1 MNRLIRF
8 GRQAG
13 LALCACALV
22 LSGGAYAANAT
33 SQQVANPTGGVLAN
47 GSDGL
52 RVTWGSNS
60 QFQVRLSNADQVYNA
75 NATPTA
81 GTLYNGVYLRVDR
94 GTNPSTRVYT
104 NANNAAGNPFTLF
117 NQVSQSGLSGTGTAA
132 SPYEVTTVLQPSVAA
147 DSAIRVTIVDR
158 YITPQAWFTRR
169 VSLSGMPATGAT
181 IKFYQNVD
189 TYLQGGDKYKGP
201 YKDKSADGL
210 KSIETPDDRTIVFKL
225 NQPFADFDYLA
236 TFSQTAPVPAA
247 KDDGA
252 KYVQHIVSSG
262 PYKFQSYEEGR
273 SATLVRNTNWD
284 QKTDPVR
291 KALPD
296 KITVQFKVNP
306 VTIDNNLLADKIT
319 ADIAGTGVQPQTQPR
334 VLSGKYAKQTDNSY
348 AGATSYIA
356 LNVNVAPFD
365 NVHCRKA
372 VNWAIDKQSILDA
385 IGGSPKGDVA
395 TTLLP
400 PSVNGYTKFD
410 EYPSAGHKG
419 DAAKA
424 KEELKL
430 CGKPNGFSTT
440 LTARSDRPAEIAQA
454 TAIQNSL
461 KSVGINVD
469 IKQFPSGKYFAN
481 FAGVPSYVHQHK
493 LGMLSMAWG
502 ADWPTGYGFLDQ
514 IVDGAAI
521 KPSGGNNLMELND
534 PKINAALK
542 AAIANTD
549 AAARTKAWGDID
561 KMVMDNGSV
570 VPLVYR
576 KNLLFRSA
584 SATNVTVTQ
593 AYLGM
598 YDYLLLS
605 SSK

>member
-1 MNRLIRF
+1 
-8 GRQAG
+8 
-13 LALCACALV
+13 V
-22 LSGGAYAANAT
+22 K
-33 SQQVANPTGGVLAN
+33 
-47 GSDGL
+47 
-52 RVTWGSNS
+52 
-60 QFQVRLSNADQVYNA
+60 
-75 NATPTA
+75 
-81 GTLYNGVYLRVDR
+81 
-94 GTNPSTRVYT
+94 
-104 NANNAAGNPFTLF
+104 
-117 NQVSQSGLSGTGTAA
+117 
-132 SPYEVTTVLQPSVAA
+132 
-147 DSAIRVTIVDR
+147 
-158 YITPQAWFTRR
+158 TRR
-169 VSLSGMPATGAT
+169 VTAAVASVLALSLGAAACGGGGGKDDNTSGGSAKKDAALDAIVNVSNKKGGSVTLQDSDVPDSLDPGNTYYGFVQNFSRLYARTLVTFKPAAGKAGLQVVPDLAESLGTPSTDAKTWTYKLRAGL
-181 IKFYQNVD
+181 KFDDGTPITSKDVKYAIERSNFAPEALSNGP
-189 TYLQGGDKYKGP
+189 TYFKAYLQGGDKYKGP

-236 TFSQTAPVPAA
+236 TFSQTSPVPQA

-296 KITVQFKVNP
+296 KISVQFKVNP

-319 ADIAGTGVQPQTQPR
+319 GDIAGTGVQPQTQPR
-334 VLSGKYAKQTDNSY
+334 VLSGRYAKQTDNSY

-356 LNVNVAPFD
+356 LNVHVAPFD

-372 VNWAIDKQSILDA
+372 VNWAIDKQSVLDA

-410 EYPSAGHKG
+410 TYPSAGHKG

-424 KEELKL
+424 KAELKQ

-461 KSVGINVD
+461 KAVGINVE
-469 IKQFPSGKYFAN
+469 IKQFPSGKYFSN
-481 FAGVPSYVHQHK
+481 FAGVPSYVHEHK

-514 IVDGAAI
+514 IIDGAAI

-534 PKINAALK
+534 PKINSALK

-549 AAARTKAWGDID
+549 SAARTKAWGDID

-576 KNLLFRSA
+576 KNLLLRPT

>member
-1 MNRLIRF
+1 MK
-8 GRQAG
+8 
-13 LALCACALV
+13 
-22 LSGGAYAANAT
+22 
-33 SQQVANPTGGVLAN
+33 
-47 GSDGL
+47 
-52 RVTWGSNS
+52 
-60 QFQVRLSNADQVYNA
+60 
-75 NATPTA
+75 
-81 GTLYNGVYLRVDR
+81 
-94 GTNPSTRVYT
+94 
-104 NANNAAGNPFTLF
+104 
-117 NQVSQSGLSGTGTAA
+117 
-132 SPYEVTTVLQPSVAA
+132 
-147 DSAIRVTIVDR
+147 
-158 YITPQAWFTRR
+158 TRR
-169 VSLSGMPATGAT
+169 VTAAVASVLALSLGAAACGGSSKDSSGGGGTGKKDAALDAIVNVSNKKGGTVTLEDSDVPDSLDPGNTYYGFVQNFSRLYARTLVTFKPAAGKAGLQVVPDLAESLGKPSADAKTWTYTLRSGL
-181 IKFYQNVD
+181 KFDDGTPITSKDVKYAIERSNFAPEALSNGP
-189 TYLQGGDKYKGP
+189 TYFKAYLQGGDKYKGP

>member
-1 MNRLIRF
+1 MK
-8 GRQAG
+8 
-13 LALCACALV
+13 
-22 LSGGAYAANAT
+22 
-33 SQQVANPTGGVLAN
+33 
-47 GSDGL
+47 
-52 RVTWGSNS
+52 
-60 QFQVRLSNADQVYNA
+60 
-75 NATPTA
+75 
-81 GTLYNGVYLRVDR
+81 
-94 GTNPSTRVYT
+94 
-104 NANNAAGNPFTLF
+104 
-117 NQVSQSGLSGTGTAA
+117 
-132 SPYEVTTVLQPSVAA
+132 
-147 DSAIRVTIVDR
+147 
-158 YITPQAWFTRR
+158 TRR
-169 VSLSGMPATGAT
+169 VTAAVASVLALSLGAAACGGSSKDSSGGGGSGKKDAALDAIVNVSNKKGGSVTLEDSDVPDSLDPGNTYYGFVQNFSRLYARTLVTFKPAAGKAGLQVVPDLAESLGKPSADAKTWTYTLRSGL
-181 IKFYQNVD
+181 KFDDGTPITSKDVKYAIERSNFAPEALSNGP
-189 TYLQGGDKYKGP
+189 TYFKAYLQGGDKYQGP

-236 TFSQTAPVPAA
+236 TFSQTAPVPQA

-319 ADIAGTGVQPQTQPR
+319 ADIAGTGVQPQTQPK

-372 VNWAIDKQSILDA
+372 VNWAIDKQSVLDA

-534 PKINAALK
+534 PKINQALK
-542 AAIANTD
+542 SAIANTD
-549 AAARTKAWGDID
+549 SAARTKAWGDID
-561 KMVMDNGSV
+561 KLVMDNGSV

-576 KNLLFRSA
+576 KNLLFRPT

>member
-1 MNRLIRF
+1 MK
-8 GRQAG
+8 
-13 LALCACALV
+13 
-22 LSGGAYAANAT
+22 
-33 SQQVANPTGGVLAN
+33 
-47 GSDGL
+47 
-52 RVTWGSNS
+52 
-60 QFQVRLSNADQVYNA
+60 
-75 NATPTA
+75 
-81 GTLYNGVYLRVDR
+81 
-94 GTNPSTRVYT
+94 
-104 NANNAAGNPFTLF
+104 
-117 NQVSQSGLSGTGTAA
+117 
-132 SPYEVTTVLQPSVAA
+132 
-147 DSAIRVTIVDR
+147 
-158 YITPQAWFTRR
+158 TRR
-169 VSLSGMPATGAT
+169 VTAAVASVLALSLGAAACGGGGGKDDSSSGGGTAKKDAALDAIVNVSNKKGGSVTLEDSDVPDSLDPGNTYYGFVQNFSRLYARTLVTFKPAAGKDGLTVVPDLAESLGTPSDGAKT
-181 IKFYQNVD
+181 WTYKLRSGLKFDDGTPITSKDVKYAVERSNFAPEALSNGP
-189 TYLQGGDKYKGP
+189 TYFKSYLIGGDKYKGP
-201 YKDKSADGL
+201 YKDKSPDGL
-210 KSIETPDDRTIVFKL
+210 KSIETPDDQTIVFKL

-262 PYKFQSYEEGR
+262 PYKFESYEEGR

-296 KITVQFKVNP
+296 KISVKFKVNP
-306 VTIDNNLLADKIT
+306 VTIDNDLLADKIT
-319 ADIAGTGVQPQTQPR
+319 GDIAGTGVQPQTQPK
-334 VLSGKYAKQTDNSY
+334 VLSGKYSKQTDNSY

-356 LNVNVAPFD
+356 LNVHVAPFD

-372 VNWAIDKQSILDA
+372 VQWAMDKQSVLDA
-385 IGGSPKGDVA
+385 IGGTPKGDVA

-410 EYPSAGHKG
+410 TYPSAGHKG

-424 KEELKL
+424 KEELKA

-440 LTARSDRPAEIAQA
+440 LTARSDRPAEVAQA

-481 FAGVPSYVHQHK
+481 FAGVPSYVHEHK

-514 IVDGAAI
+514 IINGAAI
-521 KPSGGNNLMELND
+521 KPSGGNNLMELDD
-534 PKINAALK
+534 PKINSALRS
-542 AAIANTD
+542 AIANTD
-549 AAARTKAWGDID
+549 SAARTKAWGDID
-561 KMVMDNGSV
+561 KMVLDNASV

-576 KNLLFRSA
+576 KNLLVRPT